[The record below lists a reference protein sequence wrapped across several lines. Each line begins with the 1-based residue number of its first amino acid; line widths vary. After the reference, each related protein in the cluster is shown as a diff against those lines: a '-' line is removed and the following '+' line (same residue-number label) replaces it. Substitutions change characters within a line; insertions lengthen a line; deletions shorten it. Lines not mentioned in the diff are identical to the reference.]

1 MLEMKST
8 ISKIL
13 RHYELLP
20 VGEAPIPIMELI
32 IRSENGIQL
41 GLKPRLG

>member
-1 MLEMKST
+1 MLEMKSS

-20 VGEAPIPIMELI
+20 VGEEPIPIMELVL
-32 IRSENGIQL
+32 RSENGVQL
-41 GLKPRLG
+41 GLRPRIG

>member
-13 RHYELLP
+13 RHYELLS
-20 VGEAPIPIMELI
+20 VGEEPIPLMELVL
-32 IRSENGIQL
+32 RSENGIQL
-41 GLKPRLG
+41 GLKPRLC